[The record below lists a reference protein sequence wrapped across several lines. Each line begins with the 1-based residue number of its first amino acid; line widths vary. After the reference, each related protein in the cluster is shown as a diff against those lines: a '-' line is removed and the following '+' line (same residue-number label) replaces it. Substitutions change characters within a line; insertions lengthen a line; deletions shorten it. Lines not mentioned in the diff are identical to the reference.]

1 MSPNANANNT
11 ADAAAATTTATMPSF
26 AKPTLL
32 QSTAL
37 GGASAVF
44 AVNFTHPIELVKS
57 RVQISQQGIM
67 HTCSAT
73 FRNEGLM
80 AFWKGLPFAYFRE
93 GSNTAIRLGAYA
105 PVRDAMGANA
115 PGAPAYLKFVAGALT
130 GAVGSMAGNPFDV
143 LKTLAQI
150 NRGKSVPAFELVG
163 RMYSDQGFGGFYRG
177 LGVNM
182 MRACALNSTKM
193 GVYDITKG
201 YVVTTTGWARKD
213 TRTAFLSS
221 FVAGFFMT
229 CTVAPFDRIRTKLMS
244 QPTNSQMYKGMTD
257 CLVKTVQAEGPL
269 SLWRGFVPIWA
280 RFAPMASLQLLT
292 IEFLYDKLGFKS
304 I

>member
-1 MSPNANANNT
+1 MLAPQLEPKRTLTLKHAK
-11 ADAAAATTTATMPSF
+11 AAPSSSH
-26 AKPTLL
+26 PSLL

-37 GGASAVF
+37 GGAAAVF

-57 RVQISQQGIM
+57 RVQLSESGVAAM
-67 HTCSAT
+67 VSSTY
-73 FRNEGLM
+73 RNEGLT
-80 AFWKGLPFAYFRE
+80 AFWKGLPFAYLRE

-105 PVRDAMGANA
+105 PVRDAIGANA
-115 PGAPAYLKFVAGALT
+115 PGAPFYMKFIAGAFT
-130 GAVGSMAGNPFDV
+130 GAVGAMAGNPFDV
-143 LKTLAQI
+143 LKTLAQT
-150 NRGKSVPAFELVG
+150 NKGPSLPMKELVQS
-163 RMYSDQGFGGFYRG
+163 MHIDQGMGGFYRG

-193 GVYDITKG
+193 GVYDVTKG
-201 YVVTTTGWARKD
+201 YVVNATGWARKD
-213 TRTAFLSS
+213 TRTAFSSS

-244 QPTNSQMYKGMTD
+244 QPTNARVYNGMAD
-257 CLVKTVQAEGPL
+257 CLVQTVQKEGVL

-280 RFAPMASLQLLT
+280 RFAPMATLQLLT